1 MSTFAGACIRKFT
14 VKPTINLE
22 HRAGAAEMIYEQKR
36 AEQIDA
42 VSRVKLPVYYDFSL
56 SSVRKVNYGTFLQI

>member
-14 VKPTINLE
+14 VKPTIGIE
-22 HRAGAAEMIYEQKR
+22 HGAGAAEMIYEQKR
-36 AEQIDA
+36 AEQIYA

-56 SSVRKVNYGTFLQI
+56 TSVRNVNEGTFVRI